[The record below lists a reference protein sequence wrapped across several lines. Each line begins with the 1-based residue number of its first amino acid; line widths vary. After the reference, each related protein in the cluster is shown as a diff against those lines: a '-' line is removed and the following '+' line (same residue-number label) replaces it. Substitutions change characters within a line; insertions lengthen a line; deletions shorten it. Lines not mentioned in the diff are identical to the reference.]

1 MIPPAFIQD
10 LLARVDVADVVGRH
24 VKLRKAGANLIG
36 LCPFHGEKSPSFT
49 VSPSK
54 QFYHCFGC
62 QAHGSAISFLMEH
75 AGLSFVEAVE
85 DLAREQGLNV
95 PHEKGT
101 GAKAADPGRP
111 NLIELL
117 GQATRYY
124 QRRLRESPQAIE
136 YLKGRGLSGVTAARF
151 ALGFS
156 PPGWRNLEAA
166 ASDYDDPAWE
176 QAGMVKTN
184 ADQQG
189 ARTEETDQGSDSG
202 GGRRD
207 KRYDRFR
214 DRIMFPIRN
223 PRGGV
228 IGFGGRIL
236 YQGEPKY
243 LNSPE
248 TPVFSKGRELY
259 GLFEGRQSL
268 REKNQAIVVEGY
280 MDVVMLAEHGVDNA
294 VATLGTATTNDHL
307 RKLLRQVDHLVF
319 SFDGDKAGRKA
330 AWRALTT
337 ALPIVTDTQQISFL
351 FLPEGAD
358 PDSYVQ
364 EFGADGFYRQIDQ
377 ALSLSAFMV
386 QGLTDG
392 IDMASPEGRAKFLA
406 ATRPLLLSLTA
417 EGLKMQLRHE
427 IAEQGRIGLAELDR
441 FLEAG
446 EAAAAAQAERE
457 RGYAR
462 RREEAARTESGVSEG
477 ADDDP
482 DWRAQAGG
490 DAAASGPEPWEN
502 PSGQQRQRGKQRP
515 NWRSDRRPAAGRQVR
530 AGRPNLDRRLR
541 LLTICHP
548 ALCRAALDS
557 IDPAI
562 MTPELLRWFEA
573 VAQVSEGAS
582 PQAVL
587 QDLRPAGFPDLEQ
600 VEQDLASQLGGVS
613 LLNEEEA
620 LHELEGAFE
629 QLERRALRQAATSLV
644 EKGLETEEQRKIH
657 RDLLASKR

>member
-24 VKLRKAGANLIG
+24 VKLRKAGANLLG

-75 AGLSFVEAVE
+75 AGMSFVEAVE
-85 DLAREQGLNV
+85 DLAREQGLTV

-101 GAKAADPGRP
+101 GASAPDPGRP

-124 QRRLRESPQAIE
+124 QRRLRESPQAID

-151 ALGFS
+151 ALGYS
-156 PPGWRNLEAA
+156 PPGWRNLEAV
-166 ASDYDDPAWE
+166 ASDYSDAAWE
-176 QAGMVKTN
+176 QAGLVKTN
-184 ADQQG
+184 AEQQAGVTGDQQVSG
-189 ARTEETDQGSDSG
+189 ASEGQ
-202 GGRRD
+202 RD

-259 GLFEGRQSL
+259 GLFEGRQAL

-294 VATLGTATTNDHL
+294 VATLGTATTADHL

-330 AWRALTT
+330 AWRALTA

-364 EFGADGFYRQIDQ
+364 EFGAEGFYGQIEQ

-392 IDMASPEGRAKFLA
+392 IDMESPEGRAKFLSA
-406 ATRPLLLSLTA
+406 ARPLLLALKA

-427 IAEQGRIGLAELDR
+427 MAEQGRVGLAELDR

-446 EAAAAAQAERE
+446 EAAAQAQAERE

-462 RREEAARTESGVSEG
+462 RREEVARSTGNQSASAG
-477 ADDDP
+477 DDE
-482 DWRAQAGG
+482 DWRAQMGSPSPARDAETQKHAGG
-490 DAAASGPEPWEN
+490 GRRN
-502 PSGQQRQRGKQRP
+502 QGQGQWQRGRRASRGRP
-515 NWRSDRRPAAGRQVR
+515 VN

-541 LLTICHP
+541 LLSICHP
-548 ALCRAALDS
+548 ALCRAALES
-557 IDPAI
+557 IDPGI
-562 MTPELLRWFEA
+562 MTPELRRWFEA
-573 VAQVSEGAS
+573 VAEAPSEAS

-587 QDLRPAGFPDLEQ
+587 QALRPVGFPDLEQ
-600 VEQDLASQLGGVS
+600 VEQDLAGQFGGVS
-613 LLNEEEA
+613 LLTGEEA
-620 LHELEGAFE
+620 VQELEGALE

-644 EKGLETEEQRKIH
+644 ESGLETEEQRKIH